1 MLAKVEATDNGQK
14 PSSSY
19 VGAFPNMSTEALLS
33 LAPVRA
39 EDPVELSTRLFLAR
53 YHAFPCTSGC
63 RTEYSDGIFHL
74 TTITDYVREELKHD
88 LDYDYTNETYDHKTE
103 QIHVHSCV
111 CDLGDGLMIEMHN
124 IQSMSGLEN
133 PNNLKADDADGRF
146 LTVSTVNFHF
156 LPECRTRLRDILS
169 RMSKM
174 TVLLP
179 KPILP
184 RKSYTLQM
192 VCRNQHGY
200 YLRSI
205 KIKKPS
211 ITDLALHYG
220 NDFPPIHEKMIRLL
234 NKKKEKG
241 IVFLHGIP
249 GAGKTHYIRYLIHE
263 IQRKT
268 LIYIPPDMAKEIS
281 APEFLAFL
289 MQYPNSILIIEDAEN
304 IIKDRNESST
314 PSQAV
319 ANLLNLA
326 DGLLGDAMHQ
336 QIIATFNCDLTS
348 IDPALLR
355 QGRLIVNHEFNKLD
369 LESSKALSN
378 KLGFGTENI
387 TKPMTLAEIYNQ
399 GEIQQQEDED
409 DSSSDELDMNQLIT
423 PDHW

>member
-1 MLAKVEATDNGQK
+1 MVYFNTPVYFYFFPFWSVLSGLFCNKCKQFRSIKEHDFSIDFISNMLAKVEATDNGQK

-33 LAPVRA
+33 LAPVK
-39 EDPVELSTRLFLAR
+39 LSTRLFLAR
-53 YHAFPCTSGC
+53 YHAFPCTLDC
-63 RTEYSDGIFHL
+63 RSECSDGIFHL

-103 QIHVHSCV
+103 QIDVNSRV
-111 CDLGDGLMIEMHN
+111 CDLGDSLMIEMHN
-124 IQSMSGLEN
+124 IQLMSGLEN

-179 KPILP
+179 KPVLP

-192 VCRNQHGY
+192 VCQNQYGY

-220 NDFPPIHEKMIRLL
+220 NDFPLIHEKMIRLL

-249 GAGKTHYIRYLIHE
+249 GAGKKINVLFEHISHDFLT
-263 IQRKT
+263 RKNT
-268 LIYIPPDMAKEIS
+268 LYS
-281 APEFLAFL
+281 
-289 MQYPNSILIIEDAEN
+289 
-304 IIKDRNESST
+304 
-314 PSQAV
+314 
-319 ANLLNLA
+319 
-326 DGLLGDAMHQ
+326 
-336 QIIATFNCDLTS
+336 
-348 IDPALLR
+348 
-355 QGRLIVNHEFNKLD
+355 
-369 LESSKALSN
+369 LSN
-378 KLGFGTENI
+378 
-387 TKPMTLAEIYNQ
+387 
-399 GEIQQQEDED
+399 
-409 DSSSDELDMNQLIT
+409 S
-423 PDHW
+423 